1 MIDDGQEE
9 MAVEPF
15 YIISAFDRWQKF
27 RDNSFASAQ
36 NKQSHHRLC
45 RVPF

>member
-15 YIISAFDRWQKF
+15 YIISAFDRSKAA
-27 RDNSFASAQ
+27 NSGLLKQSAQ
-36 NKQSHHRLC
+36 T
-45 RVPF
+45 